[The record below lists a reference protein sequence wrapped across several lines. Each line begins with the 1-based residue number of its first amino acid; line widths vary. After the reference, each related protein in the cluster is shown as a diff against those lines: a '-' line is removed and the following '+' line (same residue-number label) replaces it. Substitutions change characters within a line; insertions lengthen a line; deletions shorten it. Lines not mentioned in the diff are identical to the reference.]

1 MGAPMPDLEDR
12 YRGCLLGLACGD
24 ALGGS
29 VEFESRAEIAA
40 EHPDGV
46 REFIGGGPWRLA
58 PGEVTD
64 DTQMTLALARSLARG
79 GPYDMEDI
87 GQQFLAW
94 MQSGPKDIGNQTHA
108 ALALLARGTPW
119 DEAGEQIQREALPK
133 GAAGNGSIMRCA
145 PVALRFRT
153 EPEAIVQASRDT
165 SRITHADLR
174 CTWSCV
180 AVNQAIA
187 HFLNGGNVDAVVE
200 VATSGV
206 QAARVVDAVRS
217 AGTLPRDQVR
227 SGGYVLDTLT
237 AAFWSLL
244 THDSLEETLVT
255 AVALGEDTDTTAAV
269 AGALAGAYYGAQAI
283 PGRWLEQLEPREE
296 LVSLADRLLV
306 LSEARASAL

>member
-1 MGAPMPDLEDR
+1 MLDLTGR
-12 YRGCLLGLACGD
+12 YRGCLLALACGD
-24 ALGGS
+24 ALGGP
-29 VEFESRAEIAA
+29 VEFGSRADIAA

-46 REFIGGGPWRLA
+46 RDFIGGGPWRLA

-79 GPYDMEDI
+79 GAYDMNDVAK
-87 GQQFLAW
+87 QFVAW
-94 MQSGPKDIGNQTHA
+94 MRSGPKDIGNQTHA
-108 ALALLARGTPW
+108 ALALINDGMSW
-119 DEAGEQIQREALPK
+119 EDAGKHIQREALPK

-153 EPEAIVQASRDT
+153 EPEAIVQASIDT
-165 SRITHADLR
+165 SRITHSDPR

-180 AVNQAIA
+180 AVNQAIT
-187 HFLNGGNVDAVVE
+187 HLLNGGSLDTVVE
-200 VATSGV
+200 VAASGV
-206 QAARVVDAVRS
+206 AETRVVDAVTK
-217 AGTLPRDQVR
+217 AGGLARDEVR

-244 THDSLEETLVT
+244 THGSLEETLVA

-269 AGALAGAYYGAQAI
+269 AGAMAGAYYGVEAI

-296 LVSLADRLLV
+296 LIALADRLLL
-306 LSEARASAL
+306 LSESRASAI